1 METLSVTGPGP
12 HLIEVGVG
20 ILPRAVTH
28 DEADTIM
35 AYNTIEESVG
45 GQSPIRIVSDDTGV
59 LIIITHQLHAR
70 TNNLPATVKVT
81 TEACSGRHTVIDLNA
96 IVQQHAAVISNKLE
110 HMLLQGA
117 TQILL

>member
-1 METLSVTGPGP
+1 MKVEAPIPGQVMALNVAAVKAQLIRLQVKHLCKLIIPCGKRLVVTGPYP

-20 ILPRAVTH
+20 ILPRVITH

-35 AYNTIEESVG
+35 AYNTIQESVG

-59 LIIITHQLHAR
+59 LIIITHQPHAR

-81 TEACSGRHTVIDLNA
+81 MEA
-96 IVQQHAAVISNKLE
+96 
-110 HMLLQGA
+110 
-117 TQILL
+117 